1 MALKSASKRNNP
13 IAIKTM
19 STAIVCVILAGFL
32 PLIAAG
38 IAKFGPQEN
47 NPSEPFDNHQPRA
60 WLAKQTGMRARANA
74 AQANTFESLPFF
86 YIAIAI
92 AFLFDAP
99 QERIN
104 MLAIIFL
111 LARVAYLICYLKD
124 WANVRSLMWLI
135 GFGCTVA
142 LFFQIP

>member
-1 MALKSASKRNNP
+1 
-13 IAIKTM
+13 M

-47 NPSEPFDNHQPRA
+47 NGSDPFDNHQPRA
-60 WLAKQTGMRARANA
+60 WLAKQTGIRARANA

-86 YIAIAI
+86 YIAIAL
-92 AFLFDAP
+92 ALMLDAP
-99 QERIN
+99 IERVN
-104 MLAIIFL
+104 ALAIAYV
-111 LARVAYLICYLKD
+111 LARVTYLICYLKD

>member
-1 MALKSASKRNNP
+1 
-13 IAIKTM
+13 M
-19 STAIVCVILAGFL
+19 STAIACIILAGFL

-47 NPSEPFDNHQPRA
+47 NQSDPFDNHEPRT

-86 YIAIAI
+86 YIAIAL
-92 AFLFDAP
+92 ALMLDAP
-99 QERIN
+99 IERVN
-104 MLAIIFL
+104 ALAIAYV